1 MLLHFKITG
10 VVLIVLA
17 LVHLVFPKYFNWKNE
32 LNRLSL
38 INKQMMQV
46 HTLFIAVTVFLMGL
60 LCITSAQELITTVL
74 GRKVCLGFG
83 AFWTLRLLV
92 QFFGYATI
100 LWKGKLFETTVHI
113 IFIILWAYLSVLF
126 IMAGM
131 Q

>member
-32 LNRLSL
+32 LTRLSL